1 MVWVED
7 NLEAVTMIK
16 ALENKVNIMADDLNQ
31 QDFDKLLESSVLAK
45 LGTLWMDFLKHLRHL
60 NGELSAFW
68 MSYIDMMENVVLD
81 LLHASCEVNWSL
93 HLNATRSMLPWCF
106 AYDKVNYARYLSPYF
121 AEMTNLPEKKP
132 DVYEAF
138 KGRSILSAVVQ

>member
-1 MVWVED
+1 M
-7 NLEAVTMIK
+7 TR
-16 ALENKVNIMADDLNQ
+16 
-31 QDFDKLLESSVLAK
+31 
-45 LGTLWMDFLKHLRHL
+45 WMDFLEHLCHQ
-60 NGELSAFW
+60 NGELSASW
-68 MSYIDMMENVVLD
+68 MSYIDMMENVVLG
-81 LLHASCEVNWSL
+81 LLRASREGNWSL

-138 KGRSILSAVVQ
+138 KAGQFSVQLSSNNTFGRSL